1 MCSLPSAAL
10 DKGFVECNLIF
21 VECLRHS
28 AKNLN
33 PVVIDFFSNEFQ
45 PRVLQDPEASAHAR
59 QSKRSK
65 GAGPQSHK
73 AERYHPQT
81 STKKGGS
88 KRGGR
93 SVQETTLDIS
103 IESDDY
109 EEFHGQKKVAAHPT
123 SPRDGGQR
131 RRAQD
136 SSISELHE
144 NKMRSLMEG
153 RKLERVQEVR
163 DPALGTRTGDTHTR
177 ARLQAMT
184 PMRRGTSSEDGSA
197 GRHKQLS

>member
-1 MCSLPSAAL
+1 VCSLPSAAL

-136 SSISELHE
+136 SSISELHDNNE
-144 NKMRSLMEG
+144 EPHG
-153 RKLERVQEVR
+153 REK
-163 DPALGTRTGDTHTR
+163 AHR
-177 ARLQAMT
+177 ARSRSQRSSSRHSY
-184 PMRRGTSSEDGSA
+184 RRHAYEGSTSSDDADEE
-197 GRHKQLS
+197 RNFKRRW